1 MSQVIEFPRNRPLKQ
16 SEIENVTKLVEQAVE
31 AHGALKQYADWIKT
45 DPRLASVRPDVLLKT
60 LTIMLD
66 EK

>member
-1 MSQVIEFPRNRPLKQ
+1 MSQVIEFPRSRPLQKR
-16 SEIENVTKLVEQAVE
+16 EIENVTKLVEQAVE

-45 DPRLASVRPDVLLKT
+45 DTRLSSVRRDVLIKT
-60 LTIMLD
+60 LTLMLD

>member
-1 MSQVIEFPRNRPLKQ
+1 MSQVIEFPRSRPLKQ
-16 SEIENVTKLVEQAVE
+16 AEVENVTKLVEEAVV
-31 AHGALKQYADWIKT
+31 AHGALKQYAEWIKT
-45 DPRLASVRPDVLLKT
+45 DARLASVRPDVLIKT